1 MQKKMARMLLYKA
14 DQVAEMFSNKERGG
28 NVLSETYEVEDISVL
43 SEVTAAVTFIKRPTG
58 KKAVA
63 WFYYINSRKK
73 PRWEYFFVTY
83 SHLVGLEMVGEILH
97 EVEQHNF
104 SKSTREESA

>member
-1 MQKKMARMLLYKA
+1 MAIGLNKRA
-14 DQVAEMFSNKERGG
+14 SEVAVMFSKKRGG
-28 NVLSETYEVEDISVL
+28 NVLDETYEVEKIVVL
-43 SEVTAAVTFIKRPTG
+43 SEVTAAVTFMKRPTG

-63 WFYYINSRKK
+63 WFYYINSHKK

-83 SHLVGLEMVGEILH
+83 SHLVGLNRVGGILH

-104 SKSTREESA
+104 CNSTREEPA